1 MMRCCRSPLVTC
13 LLVLSLLCAIPA
25 QAAADS
31 RLIVRAR
38 PVLFLSSLTIV
49 KNACN
54 LLGCSVLYGLDGTL
68 GNLFLVSVPD
78 ILDVQIVSSLLS
90 LVNGIVAVEPDAA
103 VHTEGRRSEGN
114 GGSPPSALLDEDPL
128 SYYGTSVRGGYVRQ
142 PAYEI
147 LGLAEAQSG
156 YNATG
161 KNVTVAVIDT
171 GVDPDHPVL
180 RPVLLPGYDFTR
192 NKAGGSERDDVNQST
207 MTVLDNGKPGWVNQ
221 STMAVLDQS
230 TMAVLD
236 GPEYGAFGHGT
247 IVAGIIH
254 LAAPTARILPMKAFR
269 ADGSGVLSDVLRA
282 IYKSTQ
288 EGAKVINMSFSFETN
303 SKELEKS
310 IDYATGRGVV
320 AVSSAG
326 NDGKKINVYPAS
338 LSTVMGVASTTDWD
352 TLSTFSNYGPS
363 VAWIAAP
370 GEAIVS
376 TYPLGTYA
384 AAWGTSFSAPF
395 ASGTAALL
403 AEIATIANKQA
414 ADAEGAS
421 VWISDEVTKG
431 RLDVPSAIRAWRNSV
446 GLP

>member
-1 MMRCCRSPLVTC
+1 MMRRSRSRVITC
-13 LLVLSLLCAIPA
+13 LLVLTLLCAIPA

-31 RLIVRAR
+31 HLIVRAK
-38 PVLFLSSLTIV
+38 PVLLLSSLTIV

-54 LLGCSVLYGLDGTL
+54 LLGCTVLYGLDGTL

-78 ILDVQIVSSLLS
+78 ILDVDIVASLLS
-90 LVNGIVAVEPDAA
+90 QVSGIVAVEPDLP
-103 VHTEGRRSEGN
+103 VHTEGRQGN
-114 GGSPPSALLDEDPL
+114 GEGGPPPALVDTDPV
-128 SYYGTSVRGGYVRQ
+128 SYYGTTVRGGYVRQ

-147 LGLAEAQSG
+147 VGLAEAQTS

-161 KNVTVAVIDT
+161 LNVIVAVIDT
-171 GVDPDHPVL
+171 GVDPNHPVL
-180 RPVLLPGYDFTR
+180 SPVLLPGYDFTR
-192 NKAGGSERDDVNQST
+192 NRAGGSERDDVNQST
-207 MTVLDNGKPGWVNQ
+207 MTVLDEGKPGWVNQ

-247 IVAGIIH
+247 IVAGIVH
-254 LAAPTARILPMKAFR
+254 LAAPKAKIMPMKAFR
-269 ADGSGVLSDVLRA
+269 PDGSGVLSDVLRA

-288 EGAKVINMSFSFETN
+288 DEAKVINMSFSFDTN
-303 SKELEKS
+303 SQELEKS
-310 IDYATGRGVV
+310 IEYATGRGVI

-326 NDGKKINVYPAS
+326 NDGKKVNVYPAS

-352 TLSTFSNYGPS
+352 TLSSFSNYGTG

-395 ASGTAALL
+395 ASGAAALL
-403 AEIATIANKQA
+403 AEIANIGNNQA
-414 ADAEGAS
+414 ADAEGAG
-421 VWISDEVTKG
+421 VWISYEVTKG
-431 RLDVPSAIRAWRNSV
+431 RLDVPSAIRAWRKSA